1 MVDQKILPMSHGGS
15 YADVGH
21 KVALDPEIAPAVHA
35 ENEDE
40 NLKKDHMDFNRVD
53 KEVAKYASGVA
64 VHVSP
69 EDNSRL
75 KRQIDKRVLS
85 IMIFTYFL
93 QALDKGTMSFASI
106 MGLPADLHLKGQQ
119 FSWLTTCIYIAV
131 LIVEYPTNL
140 LIQRLP
146 IAKYLGVSI
155 ILWGAT
161 LALHAV
167 AKDFTTIVI
176 LRTLLGIF
184 EAVCQPSFVYLSSM
198 WYKREEQAATVSYW
212 YMMNGMQQIVGGLL
226 AYCFSLIKSPPSSLK
241 SWQAIFI
248 TYGCVS
254 VLWGVFVLVYMPD
267 SPMRAKCF
275 GEEDK
280 KLLVERVRSNQTGVQ
295 NKHFRV
301 EQLWEAFKDPQMWCY
316 CLITFCTTLP
326 TSGLGA
332 FANIIIKGFHFTTLQ
347 TQLLAM
353 VLGGYII
360 LVLLSSTWLVQKTKQ
375 NTLVM
380 GIFVAP
386 SVIGTIVLLTV
397 ENTSRA
403 TQAGLLF
410 SYYLVLSFWAA
421 QTIAISMISRNI
433 GGQTKKTVVVAANF
447 IAWATGNAIGPQV
460 FLAWDAPR
468 YMIAFS
474 THMGCYVLLVL
485 VVIFLH
491 FYLKAQ
497 NAGKDRLLQA
507 ELAASGHG
515 TLPGVGDEKMVHAFD
530 DLTDRE
536 NPDFRYVY

>member
-1 MVDQKILPMSHGGS
+1 MVDQNILPTSPADSH
-15 YADVGH
+15 ADVDH
-21 KVALDPEIAPAVHA
+21 KVALDPEIGPVVHA

-40 NLKKDHMDFNRVD
+40 TLKKDHMDFNRVD
-53 KEVAKYASGVA
+53 KEVAKYVSDVA
-64 VHVSP
+64 VNISP
-69 EDNSRL
+69 EDNARL
-75 KRQIDKRVLS
+75 KRKIDKRVLS

-106 MGLPADLHLKGQQ
+106 MNLPADLHLKGQQ
-119 FSWLTTCIYIAV
+119 YAWLTTCIYIAV

-167 AKDFTTIVI
+167 AKNFTTIVI

-226 AYCFSLIKSPPSSLK
+226 AYCFSVIKSPPLSLK

-248 TYGCVS
+248 TYGCIS
-254 VLWGVFVLVYMPD
+254 VLWGIFVLVYMPD

-295 NKHFRV
+295 NKRFRA
-301 EQLWEAFKDPQMWCY
+301 EQFWEALKYPQMWCY

-332 FANIIIKGFHFTTLQ
+332 FANIIIRDGFHFTTLQ

-360 LVLLSSTWLVQKTKQ
+360 AVLLGSTWLVQKTKQ

-386 SVIGTIVLLTV
+386 SIIGTIVLLTV
-397 ENTSRA
+397 KNTNRA
-403 TQAGLLF
+403 TQGGLLF

-421 QTIAISMISRNI
+421 QTIAISMISRNT

-468 YMIAFS
+468 YLIAFS

-497 NAGKDRLLQA
+497 NAGKDRLQA
-507 ELAASGHG
+507 ELAASG
-515 TLPGVGDEKMVHAFD
+515 TVDDQMVHAFD
-530 DLTDRE
+530 DLTDKE
-536 NPDFRYVY
+536 NPNFRYVY